1 MPQTEQALGPTQVA
15 DPRIGRILQDRYK
28 ILSRIGEG
36 AMGVVYRAERLSLG
50 RQVAVKFLHAQLA
63 GDPVLVKRFDLEAQA
78 MSSLA
83 HPNCV
88 SVIDF
93 GVDGWPYLVMDFVPG
108 TSLRALVAQGPLPA
122 RRALRVVRQ
131 VLAALAH
138 AHAHGIVHRDIKPE
152 NILVDAS
159 SGIEDHVRVLDF
171 GLAKFLGSDIRLTL
185 NSVLGTPN
193 YMAPEMTREGSID
206 ERIDLYAAG
215 VVLFEILTGRAPF
228 DAPDVGQIFVK
239 VLGMP
244 PPKLRQWAP
253 QASFSEEL
261 ESFLLR
267 AMSKL
272 PAQRFPSASIMVELL
287 DALPEA
293 RDRSKEP
300 ATVAAGPLVTGL
312 EHTIAETLPAFLRPA
327 EPRPEPPPE
336 PPRPA
341 PLAVRAVRAAAR
353 RASGKQVAALMPLAV
368 QLRRGVRWLGES
380 RRWLAESRKR
390 VVFACCA
397 AVLGLVVLI
406 GLLLVSGGREVERAI
421 PAAKPKPA
429 VPEPRPGKSVARQ
442 ETRAAAVDG
451 AARARMY
458 FEKQWWVDGFEAYQA
473 AVRLDP
479 ALKSDP
485 SMLRHLISALQSEKV
500 GHRVAAHLRDLG
512 SVARP
517 HLREAAKKHPN
528 KRVRERSAA
537 ILKSSARKPLLRWP
551 GRK

>member
-1 MPQTEQALGPTQVA
+1 MTRQTEQALGPTQVA

-36 AMGVVYRAERLSLG
+36 AMGVVYRAERVSLG
-50 RQVAVKFLHAQLA
+50 RAVAVKFLHAQLA

-93 GVDGWPYLVMDFVPG
+93 GVDGRPYLVMDFVPG
-108 TSLRALVAQGPLPA
+108 ASLRALVTRGPLPA
-122 RRALRVVRQ
+122 RRALRIVRQ

-152 NILVDAS
+152 NILVDTS
-159 SGIEDHVRVLDF
+159 SGLEDHVRVLDF

-193 YMAPEMTREGSID
+193 YMAPEMTREGTID

-215 VVLFEILTGRAPF
+215 VVLFETLTGRAPF
-228 DAPDVGQIFVK
+228 DAPDVGQIFLK
-239 VLGMP
+239 VLGTP
-244 PPKLRQWAP
+244 PPKLRQCAP

-267 AMSKL
+267 AMSKV
-272 PAQRFPSASIMVELL
+272 PAERFPSASMMIERLE
-287 DALPEA
+287 ALPEA
-293 RDRSKEP
+293 RDRLAEP
-300 ATVAAGPLVTGL
+300 AAVEAAPPVTGL
-312 EHTIAETLPAFLRPA
+312 ERTMVDH
-327 EPRPEPPPE
+327 PPGP
-336 PPRPA
+336 

-353 RASGKQVAALMPLAV
+353 RASGKQDAALVPLAV
-368 QLRRGVRWLGES
+368 RLRRGMRWLGQ
-380 RRWLAESRKR
+380 SRKR
-390 VVFACCA
+390 LVVVGCA
-397 AVLGLVVLI
+397 AVLGLAALI
-406 GLLLVSGGREVERAI
+406 GPLLVGGGREVERAI
-421 PAAKPKPA
+421 PAVKRKLAA
-429 VPEPRPGKSVARQ
+429 PEPRPGKSVPRQ
-442 ETRAAAVDG
+442 ETRAAPVDG

-473 AVRLDP
+473 AVRQDP
-479 ALKSDP
+479 ALKRDP

-500 GHRVAAHLRDLG
+500 GHRVAAQLRDLG

-537 ILKSSARKPLLRWP
+537 ILKSGARKPLLRGP